1 MFKNYFMTAVR
12 SFARYKLYSFINVS
26 GLALGLTCVIFVM
39 LFVRDETSYDQ
50 WVPNNAQL
58 YRMETTANVPG
69 RDPLDLAI
77 VPFPIAAAMRDQIP
91 EVAAAVRM
99 RRREITLTSG
109 GEQFPETVNV
119 ADPEFLQV
127 VQLPLISGDPATA
140 LSQPDSLVLS
150 QSTARKFF
158 GDADPIGRT
167 LTAPRMQCPP
177 PRDPECLKST
187 VSLKVTGV
195 LRDVP
200 GNSQLLADVFM
211 PNTSLADPDSQ
222 GSKEDWLSA
231 NYYAYILLA
240 PGASPGTVL
249 DKLAPI
255 MDRATAVALRER
267 QLDMRGSELFKMHL
281 TAFTDVHLESSRY
294 ANNLT
299 PAGSWLTVYG
309 VVVVGTMILLIACF
323 NFTNLATAR
332 ATLRAREISM
342 RKCVGATRKQ
352 LIVQFLGESVF
363 MAICS
368 LLLALALVEM
378 LLPAYSSFLE
388 RPIEFHYLR
397 DWRLTLLILGCTIGA
412 GLISGSYP
420 ALVLSGFRP
429 GQVLRSGTSARDS
442 GSSRLRVVL
451 VVMQFAVS
459 IGLGIAAAA
468 VLSQI
473 RYARDME
480 LGFDKENIV
489 VLRAEWNASTRENFA
504 RTLRTHPGVISTA
517 LSSTVPFAFDNSL
530 GLVQLPGQAD
540 TITLNKVMISPDFP
554 SLYGVPLVAGRLFE
568 EGRKADTLR
577 NDTQP
582 NNEGRNIIINEAAAE
597 RFGYTPQD
605 AVGKSIV
612 YNRNNVNI
620 VGVLADIKFNGA
632 SEPAK
637 PTVYFNDRFET
648 NRVSVRL
655 REQNIAEAMNFID
668 QSWRS
673 ASPNVA
679 PQPYFLAERF
689 DTLYRA
695 HEKQGVM
702 FEVFVGLAVLVACL
716 GFFGLAVFTAG
727 RRTKE
732 IGLRKVFGA
741 RTHDVV
747 RLLLWQFSIPVLIAN
762 VIAWPLAWF
771 YLNHWLEGFAY
782 RISLNPL
789 YFIGAALVALLIAWA
804 TVFAHA
810 HRVARASPI
819 NALRYE

>member
-1 MFKNYFMTAVR
+1 VFKNYFMTAVR

-26 GLALGLTCVIFVM
+26 GLALGLACVIFVM
-39 LFVRDETSYDQ
+39 LFVRDESSYDK
-50 WVPNNAQL
+50 WMPNHAQL
-58 YRMETTANVPG
+58 YRMENTVNVPG
-69 RDPLDLAI
+69 RDPLDLAV
-77 VPFPIAAAMRDQIP
+77 VPFPIAAAMREQIP
-91 EVAAAVRM
+91 EVEAVARM
-99 RRREITLTSG
+99 RRQEITLTRG

-119 ADPEFLQV
+119 VDPQFLKI

-140 LSQPDSLVLS
+140 LGQPDSLVLS

-158 GDADPIGRT
+158 GDADPIGQT

-177 PRDPECLKST
+177 PTTPECPKST
-187 VSLKVTGV
+187 VSLQVTGV

-200 GNSQLLADVFM
+200 SNSQLLADVLM

-222 GSKEDWLSA
+222 GSKQDWLSA

-240 PGASPGTVL
+240 PGASPDAVL
-249 DKLAPI
+249 GKLAPI

-281 TAFTDVHLESSRY
+281 TAFTDVHLESGRY
-294 ANNLT
+294 GNNLT

-309 VVVVGTMILLIACF
+309 VAVIGALILLIACF

-342 RKCVGATRKQ
+342 RKCVGATRRQ

-368 LLLALALVEM
+368 LLLALALVEI

-429 GQVLRSGTSARDS
+429 GQVLRSSTSAGDS

-451 VVMQFAVS
+451 VIMQFAVS
-459 IGLGIAAAA
+459 IGLGITAAA
-468 VLSQI
+468 VLNQI
-473 RYARDME
+473 RYARAME
-480 LGFDKENIV
+480 LGFDKDNVV
-489 VLRAEWNASTRENFA
+489 VLRAEWNPSTRDNFA
-504 RTLRTHPGVISTA
+504 KSLRNHPGVIATA

-530 GLVQLPGQAD
+530 GLVQLPGQS
-540 TITLNKVMISPDFP
+540 TTLTLNKIRASPDFP
-554 SLYGVPLVAGRLFE
+554 TLYRIPLVAGRLLDE
-568 EGRKADTLR
+568 SREADTVR
-577 NDTQP
+577 NDTMP
-582 NNEGRNIIINEAAAE
+582 SNEGHNILINEAAAAV
-597 RFGYTPQD
+597 FGYTPQD
-605 AVGKSIV
+605 AVGKTII

-620 VGVLADIKFNGA
+620 AGVLADVKFNGA

-637 PTVYFNDRFET
+637 PTVYFYDNWET
-648 NRVSVRL
+648 SRISIRL
-655 REQNIAEAMNFID
+655 REQNISSALSFIEE
-668 QSWRS
+668 SWRRV
-673 ASPNVA
+673 SPNVA

-762 VIAWPLAWF
+762 VIAWPLAWLF
-771 YLNHWLEGFAY
+771 LNHWLEGFAY

-789 YFIGAALVALLIAWA
+789 YFIAAAAVALLMAWA

-810 HRVARASPI
+810 YRVARASPI
-819 NALRYE
+819 SALRYE